1 MPAAS
6 IRQHMSRLQA
16 KLKEI
21 MPLAEDLSNIKI
33 GAKNSEAK
41 VNKLA
46 NKYPEWKF
54 AISDLN
60 SEDWKDKRDYLY
72 KLFQQGSSLLEDLN
86 NLKVNHEVLYHLQLS
101 SAERTSI
108 QQRWANV
115 LSEKKRNVVVID
127 YPRYMQAIY
136 DIINKPIVSFD
147 LTTRRGMA
155 PLAFALAALSGRRM
169 IEIML
174 QGEFSV
180 AGKYTVTFLGQA
192 KKRSEDKGISRKIY
206 TLCDATLFVNLVNE
220 LRSCPAAADFDEVIK
235 GYGENDTRSENGRI
249 NAILATAFNPWVKT
263 FLGDDRRV
271 YKDSRAIYARI
282 AYEMF
287 FRVDPRWKNV
297 DEDVFFME
305 ILGHDDE
312 NTQLHYK
319 QFKLANF
326 SRTWRPNV
334 GEENARLAALQ
345 KLDSMMPDFARGDA
359 GVRIHETVKQ
369 LVEQDPSIKITNS
382 TLRPFNFSTRLIP
395 RYLEFAAD
403 ALNQFVGE
411 NGQWQLKD
419 EAPAIVLP
427 DEEILEPMDD
437 ADLDDENQDDET
449 LDDDEIEVDESEGEE
464 LEEVGDAEEAEMA
477 EQEEKHPAKPNFK
490 APRDNGDG
498 TYMVEFEF
506 DGRHYAWSGAAGNRI
521 EAMQSAWNA
530 YFKYKKATGYRL
542 RPFQYPVLQNQE
554 ETAGA
559 SNFVDNAS
567 SLLMASSKCAGSTFS
582 IFVLRSVIGNSPHDI
597 L

>member
-1 MPAAS
+1 
-6 IRQHMSRLQA
+6 
-16 KLKEI
+16 

-33 GAKNSEAK
+33 GAKNSDAK
-41 VNKLA
+41 LAKLA
-46 NKYPEWKF
+46 NKYPEWQF

-60 SEDWKDKRDYLY
+60 SDDWKGKRDYLY

-108 QQRWANV
+108 QQRWANI

-136 DIINKPIVSFD
+136 DIINKPISSFD

-192 KKRSEDKGISRKIY
+192 KKRSEDKGVSRKIY
-206 TLCDATLFVNLVNE
+206 TLCDADLFVSLVNQ
-220 LRSCPAAADFDEVIK
+220 LRSCPAAADFDEVVK

-326 SRTWRPNV
+326 SRTWRPHV
-334 GEENARLAALQ
+334 GEENTRLAALQ

-403 ALNQFVGE
+403 ALGQFVGE

-419 EAPAIVLP
+419 EAPAIILP
-427 DEEILEPMDD
+427 DEEVLEPMGD
-437 ADLDDENQDDET
+437 ADLDDETQDDET
-449 LDDDEIEVDESEGEE
+449 LDDDEIEVDESEAVEPEE
-464 LEEVGDAEEAEMA
+464 PEDDEEAEKA
-477 EQEEKHPAKPNFK
+477 EKHPAKPNFK

-498 TYMVEFEF
+498 TFKVEFEF

-521 EAMQSAWNA
+521 EAMQSAWHA
-530 YFKYKKATGYRL
+530 YF
-542 RPFQYPVLQNQE
+542 E
-554 ETAGA
+554 
-559 SNFVDNAS
+559 
-567 SLLMASSKCAGSTFS
+567 
-582 IFVLRSVIGNSPHDI
+582 
-597 L
+597 